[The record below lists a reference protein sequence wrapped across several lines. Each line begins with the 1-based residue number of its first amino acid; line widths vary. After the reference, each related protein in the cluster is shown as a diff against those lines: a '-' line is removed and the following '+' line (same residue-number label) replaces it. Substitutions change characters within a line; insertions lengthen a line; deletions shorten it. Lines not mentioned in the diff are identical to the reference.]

1 MSKTFKIGVA
11 WTRRVGLLMLV
22 AVMAIAAQATT
33 VQAQGTDTDTRR
45 PAAIQ
50 SGTCDNPGEVVF
62 ELNNLVV
69 LQSQTG
75 DDDDDA
81 DDGTPSG
88 DDDADDDNADGDD
101 DADDADDW
109 QTSQGEFVGPEGASV
124 VERSDDTEIQTSLD
138 ELVAAPH
145 VVTIFESEGSETIIA
160 CGEIGGFVFSDDDD
174 DDEDLVIG
182 LREQG
187 DSGFA
192 GVAAFDDEDDDSEL
206 DVDLYLARDATGS
219 STTGKSTETNA

>member
-22 AVMAIAAQATT
+22 AVMAIAAQATA

-45 PAAIQ
+45 PAAIE

-69 LQSQTG
+69 LQSQNG

-81 DDGTPSG
+81 DDGTLGG
-88 DDDADDDNADGDD
+88 DDDADDR
-101 DADDADDW
+101 DDW
-109 QTSQGEFVGPEGASV
+109 QTPPGLPSPGQFVGPESASV

-138 ELVAAPH
+138 ELVEAPH
-145 VVTIFESEGSETIIA
+145 VVTIYESEGSETIIA

-206 DVDLYLARDATGS
+206 DVDLYLARDVTGS
-219 STTGKSTETNA
+219 ATTGESTETHA

>member
-1 MSKTFKIGVA
+1 MSNMFKMGVA
-11 WTRRVGLLMLV
+11 WASRLGLLVLV
-22 AVMAIAAQATT
+22 AVMAIAAQATAAK
-33 VQAQGTDTDTRR
+33 AQGTDTDTRR

-50 SGTCDNPGEVVF
+50 SGTCDSPGDVVF
-62 ELNNLVV
+62 ELNSLVV
-69 LQSQTG
+69 LQPQSG
-75 DDDDDA
+75 DADDDD
-81 DDGTPSG
+81 TG
-88 DDDADDDNADGDD
+88 DDDADDDDAGDD
-101 DADDADDW
+101 DNGQTPQG
-109 QTSQGEFVGPEGASV
+109 QTSLGQFVGPESASV
-124 VERSDDTEIQTSLD
+124 VERSDDTEIRTSLD
-138 ELVAAPH
+138 DLVGSPH

-206 DVDLYLARDATGS
+206 DVDLYLARDVTGAA
-219 STTGKSTETNA
+219 TTGLNADLTT